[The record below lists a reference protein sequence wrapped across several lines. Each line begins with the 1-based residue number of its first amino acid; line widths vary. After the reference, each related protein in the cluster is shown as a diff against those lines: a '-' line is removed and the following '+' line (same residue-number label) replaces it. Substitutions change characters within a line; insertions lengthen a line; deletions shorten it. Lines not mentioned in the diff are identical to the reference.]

1 MLEDYLL
8 ITMLCLLSLIL
19 FSELI
24 IRNSYVIKTVTTTNV
39 NDSEEINYKLYERSF
54 RKEGDPIPKI
64 KKTPF
69 LYEPDE
75 EDFSFEFPGSPFE

>member
-1 MLEDYLL
+1 MIEDKLL
-8 ITMLCLLSLIL
+8 IIMLFLLTFIL
-19 FSELI
+19 FGEFILQ
-24 IRNSYVIKTVTTTNV
+24 NSYVIKTVTTTDF
-39 NDSEEINYKLYERSF
+39 NDSGEFDYNLYERSF
-54 RKEGDPIPKI
+54 REEGARAPKI